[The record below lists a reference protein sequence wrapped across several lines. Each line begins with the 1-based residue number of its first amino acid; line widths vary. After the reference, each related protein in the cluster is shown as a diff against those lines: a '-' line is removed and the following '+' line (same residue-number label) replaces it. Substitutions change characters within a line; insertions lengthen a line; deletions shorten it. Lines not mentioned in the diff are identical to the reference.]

1 MIPIIS
7 VVGWSNSGKT
17 TLICKLIPELNRRGY
32 RVATVKHDV
41 HGFDWDQPG
50 KDTWL
55 HRKAGAA
62 VSAISSPRRFAL
74 VRELDRELSLEEIAG
89 TIKDV
94 DIIITEGYKFGNKP
108 KLEVFRKERAKKM
121 ELVSPLEDLFAL
133 ASDYSFDVQ
142 GITVFDLED
151 AVGIVNVI
159 EEKFLLD

>member
-62 VSAISSPRRFAL
+62 VSAISSPKRFAI
-74 VRELDRELSLEEIAG
+74 VRELDRELSLVEM
-89 TIKDV
+89 TDTVKDV
-94 DIIITEGYKFGNKP
+94 DLIITEGYKFGDKP
-108 KLEVFRKERAKKM
+108 KLEVFRKETAKKL
-121 ELVSPLEDLFAL
+121 ELASPIKDLFAV
-133 ASDYSFDVQ
+133 ASDYPFDINEV
-142 GITVFDLED
+142 TVFDLED

-159 EEKFLLD
+159 EKKFLMN